1 MQKLIPSRTR
11 RLFAIPY
18 LLDFFESMNRETK
31 QRRLILLLSL
41 AGLLLGI
48 CSNPL
53 HAQAEL
59 TIGVLAFRGEQDAI
73 ERWSPTADYLSSS
86 MTEYQFQVVPLSLE
100 GMRSHVEQDKLDF
113 VLTNTGN
120 YVVLEDAFGISR
132 LATLKVR
139 HLGQDFTQFGAVIF
153 TRRDHPELNRI
164 ADIADHTMMAVSR
177 NAFGGFQMAWRE
189 MIEVGIDPFADLER
203 LRFIGFPQD
212 EIVYSVLERRIDAGT
227 VRSGT
232 LERMAA
238 EGLIDIGSIKVL
250 GARDSDTFP
259 FLHSTRLYPEWPFAK
274 ARKTPEKLA
283 QRVAIALLQLQPD
296 SAAATSAFAA
306 GWTIPL
312 DYGPVH
318 ELFRQLEIAPYE
330 YLGKPSLTSVW
341 REYKGW
347 IIFSLTMM
355 LLLMLML
362 VLIGR
367 ANRRISQ
374 SELKFR
380 EEANQRRQAQELL
393 AKHKDELEARVNWKQ
408 GSRNVLRNWPRVIG
422 WRRKIRPSWR
432 ISPVSIPWARWLPG
446 SHMNSTSR

>member
-203 LRFIGFPQD
+203 IS
-212 EIVYSVLERRIDAGT
+212 SV
-227 VRSGT
+227 SGLSAFHRT
-232 LERMAA
+232 K
-238 EGLIDIGSIKVL
+238 S
-250 GARDSDTFP
+250 
-259 FLHSTRLYPEWPFAK
+259 STRCSSAGS
-274 ARKTPEKLA
+274 TPA
-283 QRVAIALLQLQPD
+283 PCVA
-296 SAAATSAFAA
+296 
-306 GWTIPL
+306 
-312 DYGPVH
+312 V
-318 ELFRQLEIAPYE
+318 R
-330 YLGKPSLTSVW
+330 
-341 REYKGW
+341 
-347 IIFSLTMM
+347 
-355 LLLMLML
+355 
-362 VLIGR
+362 
-367 ANRRISQ
+367 
-374 SELKFR
+374 
-380 EEANQRRQAQELL
+380 
-393 AKHKDELEARVNWKQ
+393 
-408 GSRNVLRNWPRVIG
+408 
-422 WRRKIRPSWR
+422 
-432 ISPVSIPWARWLPG
+432 
-446 SHMNSTSR
+446 